1 MMSVAGPAVL
11 SHDVYVACDDPSTRA
26 ALSSLL
32 TGAGFRTT
40 SFASAA
46 EFLRMAS
53 SLRAGSLVVVL
64 LPESDGTS
72 LLGQIRALQYQFPT
86 VLVTSSGDIKS
97 AVQAMKAG
105 AIDYLQGP
113 DNEEIVSAIRAAQ
126 RRVADMKQEEIAK
139 DAAARVSMLSAREHE
154 VLERLVAGMPNKAI
168 ANDLEISPRTV
179 EFHRSHIM
187 AKMGAAN
194 LAELVRLGI
203 VAGINM
209 QPPRRSGS

>member
-1 MMSVAGPAVL
+1 
-11 SHDVYVACDDPSTRA
+11 
-26 ALSSLL
+26 
-32 TGAGFRTT
+32 
-40 SFASAA
+40 
-46 EFLRMAS
+46 MAS